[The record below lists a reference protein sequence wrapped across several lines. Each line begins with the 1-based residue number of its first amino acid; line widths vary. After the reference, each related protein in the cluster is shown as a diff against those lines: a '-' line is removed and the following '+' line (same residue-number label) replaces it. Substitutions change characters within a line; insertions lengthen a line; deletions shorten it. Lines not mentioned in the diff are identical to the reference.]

1 MMNEKEGGLS
11 SQTQT
16 QHMIKSN
23 QIKQLK
29 SKNPNA
35 QKLMLSRGLGQSA
48 RTLQRHQ
55 GEHEH

>member
-1 MMNEKEGGLS
+1 MLNEKEGGLS

-29 SKNPNA
+29 SKKP
-35 QKLMLSRGLGQSA
+35 
-48 RTLQRHQ
+48 
-55 GEHEH
+55 